1 MAPIARALVGV
12 VVLAGLA
19 GCASNGALGAG
30 PVGQAAANAAAGLP
44 PSANAMIL
52 QREQL
57 DAQQGQTVLDV
68 MRADLPAVHIMTA
81 ATDCP
86 SLAMRGPN
94 VSPGVN
100 EPTVYLDGQPSSNT
114 CLLEELP
121 ANQVARV
128 EIYPMGSTPR
138 PGYDPNSSGL
148 ILLFSRRASDDVG
161 TTALQH

>member
-1 MAPIARALVGV
+1 MAPIARALAGV

-30 PVGQAAANAAAGLP
+30 PAGQAAANAAAGLP

-52 QREQL
+52 QRNEL

-68 MRADLPAVHIMTA
+68 MRADLPAVHIATA
-81 ATDCP
+81 ATGCP

-94 VSPGVN
+94 VFPGIS
-100 EPTVYLDGQPSSNT
+100 EPTVYLDGQPASNT

-121 ANQVARV
+121 ADQVARV
-128 EIYPMGSTPR
+128 EVYPMGNTPR
-138 PGYDPNSSGL
+138 PGYEPNSSGL
-148 ILLFSRRASDDVG
+148 ILLFSRRAADDVG
-161 TTALQH
+161 ATALKH